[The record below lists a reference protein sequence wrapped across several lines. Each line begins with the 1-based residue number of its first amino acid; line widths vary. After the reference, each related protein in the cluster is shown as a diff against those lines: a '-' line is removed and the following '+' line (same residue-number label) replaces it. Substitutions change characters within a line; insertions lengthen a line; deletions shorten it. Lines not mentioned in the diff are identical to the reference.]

1 MSLDKTDL
9 MILNLLQTN
18 AHLTIKEIAAAV
30 NMSLT
35 PVHERIKKMQSD
47 GVIEKYVTLL
57 DKKKLGKTLIVYC
70 NITLTKQAADD
81 FKTFNEAI
89 DLLKPPAGTETVA
102 GKVKVTPSVK
112 RQPPR
117 FIEPL
122 PRLCNSMNSSSLS
135 PEIGLYMISLITM
148 SRLSKALLFV
158 PGVFVA
164 SSLKPGA
171 PSGWR
176 PDETPLACAS
186 KPRFR

>member
-57 DKKKLGKTLIVYC
+57 DKKKLGKALIVYC

-81 FKTFNEAI
+81 FKIFNEAI
-89 DLLKPPAGTETVA
+89 DLLPEVVECSVVSGTFDYIL
-102 GKVKVTPSVK
+102 KVILADMDAYYLFHQNKLATIKCVSQINSFFVMNEVK
-112 RQPPR
+112 YSTAL
-117 FIEPL
+117 PL
-122 PRLCNSMNSSSLS
+122 
-135 PEIGLYMISLITM
+135 
-148 SRLSKALLFV
+148 
-158 PGVFVA
+158 
-164 SSLKPGA
+164 
-171 PSGWR
+171 
-176 PDETPLACAS
+176 
-186 KPRFR
+186 

>member
-57 DKKKLGKTLIVYC
+57 DKKKLGRSLIVYC

-81 FKTFNEAI
+81 FKIFNEAI
-89 DLLKPPAGTETVA
+89 DLLPEVVECSVVSGTFDYILKVILADMDAYYLFHQNKLATIKCVA
-102 GKVKVTPSVK
+102 QINSFFVMNEVKYSTAL
-112 RQPPR
+112 
-117 FIEPL
+117 PL
-122 PRLCNSMNSSSLS
+122 
-135 PEIGLYMISLITM
+135 
-148 SRLSKALLFV
+148 
-158 PGVFVA
+158 
-164 SSLKPGA
+164 
-171 PSGWR
+171 
-176 PDETPLACAS
+176 
-186 KPRFR
+186 

>member
-9 MILNLLQTN
+9 MILNLLQNN

-89 DLLKPPAGTETVA
+89 DLLPEVVECSVVSGAFDYIL
-102 GKVKVTPSVK
+102 KVILADMDAYYLFHQNKLATIKCVSQINSFFVMNEVK
-112 RQPPR
+112 YSTAL
-117 FIEPL
+117 PL
-122 PRLCNSMNSSSLS
+122 
-135 PEIGLYMISLITM
+135 
-148 SRLSKALLFV
+148 
-158 PGVFVA
+158 
-164 SSLKPGA
+164 
-171 PSGWR
+171 
-176 PDETPLACAS
+176 
-186 KPRFR
+186 